1 MAVKKKSSVNGRLDT
16 EVKKKILNVTKQ
28 WQDLEN
34 LLADVKG
41 VKPKKIHP
49 IKVQRHM
56 FKKKYW
62 GLKIK
67 VIKK

>member
-1 MAVKKKSSVNGRLDT
+1 MKEKKQSVNGRLDPA
-16 EVKKKILNVTKQ
+16 VKKKIMKVTKQ

-56 FKKKYW
+56 FKKRYW
-62 GLKIK
+62 GLKIN
-67 VIKK
+67 IKKI